1 MAVSYVAKHFGKDVE
16 KLGMPFLA
24 EIDSRKLS
32 VVLQMMEREINSPR
46 TSSCGRL
53 FDAVAALVG
62 LRGVVNFEAQAAIE
76 LEMAARDL
84 ESEAAYPMDLNL
96 HGATWQIVTKPL
108 FDWLLK
114 DIQQQTSV
122 AELSPNALHALAI
135 G

>member
-53 FDAVAALVG
+53 FDALAALVG
-62 LRGVVNFEAQAAIE
+62 LRGEVNFEAQAAIE
-76 LEMAARDL
+76 LEMAARD
-84 ESEAAYPMDLNL
+84 SGRGAAFRMDLKL
-96 HGATWQIVTKPL
+96 CGGTWQFGTKPL
-108 FDWLLK
+108 FYGLR
-114 DIQQQTSV
+114 
-122 AELSPNALHALAI
+122 
-135 G
+135 